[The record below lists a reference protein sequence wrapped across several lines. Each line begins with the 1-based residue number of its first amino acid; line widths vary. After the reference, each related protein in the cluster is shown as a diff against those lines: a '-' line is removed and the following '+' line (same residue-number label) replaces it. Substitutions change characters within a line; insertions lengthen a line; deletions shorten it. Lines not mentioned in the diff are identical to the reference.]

1 MNLALIHQALASAYP
16 ERDCVVTPT
25 RRLSYAEVAERAR
38 RLASVLHA
46 HGLGCRRERSSLANH
61 ESGQDHVGLYM
72 LNSPEWVEGM
82 LGCYR
87 ARVAPFNV
95 NYRYVDDE
103 LIYLLEDS
111 DAVGLVY
118 HARYAPTLLRIR
130 ERLPL
135 LRLLLQVD
143 DGSGEKLVPGA
154 LDYEAALAAASPAG
168 PPVTPT
174 ADDLYILYTGGTT
187 GAPKGVL
194 WRQADIYNAAMTG
207 GPPGLPGVD
216 TIEQL
221 VAEAEGGAFLKCLTV
236 PPMMH
241 GAAQWTSFGALHKGG
256 TIVFTGKPDRLDPE
270 DVWGMAEREG
280 TSLLTI
286 VGDAF
291 ARPLLDGLAKRR
303 YDLSRLFILGSG
315 GAILS
320 PHNKQ
325 AFLEQLPHVT
335 IVDGFGASETGAHG
349 SHASRAGEQVSTG
362 SFAMQNTIVLR
373 DDLSANVEPGS
384 EETGWVGRSGHV
396 PLGYYKDAAKTA
408 RTFPMLRGTRYA
420 VPGDHARVLADGTIV
435 VLGRG
440 SVSINTGGEKVY
452 AEEVEQVL
460 RRHPA
465 VYDAVVVGTPDE
477 RFGEQVTAVIQPRA
491 GERPTTEELTAFAS
505 QHLARYKLPKTT
517 VLVDEMVR
525 SPSGKPDYRWARS
538 RAKEARGLAGAS

>member
-1 MNLALIHQALASAYP
+1 MNLALVLEALAAAYP
-16 ERDCVVTPT
+16 ERECIVTPT
-25 RRLSYAEVAERAR
+25 RRLSYGRVAERAR

-46 HGLGCRRERSSLANH
+46 HGLGCRRERTALANH

-72 LNSPEWVEGM
+72 LNAPEYVEGM
-82 LGCYR
+82 LGSYR

-95 NYRYVDDE
+95 NYRYVDEE
-103 LIYLLEDS
+103 LVYLLDDA

-118 HARYAPTLLRIR
+118 HARYAPTLTRIR
-130 ERLPL
+130 DRLPR

-154 LDYEAALAAASPAG
+154 LDYETALAAASPAG
-168 PPVTPT
+168 PPVAPSG
-174 ADDLYILYTGGTT
+174 DDLYILYTGGTT

-194 WRQADIYNAAMTG
+194 WRQEDIYHAAMTG
-207 GPPGLPGVD
+207 GPPGLPGPATVD
-216 TIEQL
+216 EL
-221 VAEAEGGAFLKCLTV
+221 VAEAEPGAYLKCLTV
-236 PPMMH
+236 PPLMH
-241 GAAQWTSFGALHKGG
+241 GAAQWTSFGTLHKGG
-256 TIVFTGKPDRLDPE
+256 TIVLTAKPDRLDPE
-270 DVWGMAEREG
+270 DVWGMAEREAVN
-280 TSLLTI
+280 LVTI

-291 ARPLLDGLAKRR
+291 ARPLLDGLDRRR

-325 AFLEQLPHVT
+325 AFLDRLPQVT

-362 SFAMQNTIVLR
+362 SFSMQQTIVLKE
-373 DDLSANVEPGS
+373 DLSGTVAPGS
-384 EETGWVGRSGHV
+384 DETGWVGRTGHV

-408 RTFPMLRGTRYA
+408 RTFPVIGGTRYA
-420 VPGDHARVLADGTIV
+420 VPGDHARVLADGAIV

-460 RRHPA
+460 RRHPD
-465 VYDAVVVGTPDE
+465 VYDAVVVGTPDP
-477 RFGEQVTAVIQPRA
+477 RFGEQVTAVIQPRE
-491 GERPTTEELTAFAS
+491 GQRPSPEELNAFAA
-505 QHLARYKLPKTT
+505 QHLARYKLPKTVVT
-517 VLVDEMVR
+517 VDEMVR
-525 SPSGKPDYRWARS
+525 SPSGKPDYRWARA
-538 RAKEARGLAGAS
+538 RAMEARGLPPG

>member
-1 MNLALIHQALASAYP
+1 MNLARIQQALAAAYP
-16 ERDCVVTPT
+16 DRDCVVTPT
-25 RRLSYAEVAERAR
+25 RRQSYAQVAERAR

-46 HGLGCRRERSSLANH
+46 HGLGSHRERSGLANH

-72 LNSPEWVEGM
+72 LNAPEYVEAM

-103 LIYLLEDS
+103 LVYLLDDA

-118 HARYAPTLLRIR
+118 HARYAPTLMRIR
-130 ERLPL
+130 DRLPRV
-135 LRLLLQVD
+135 RLLLQVD
-143 DGSGEKLVPGA
+143 DGSGEPLVPGA

-168 PPVTPT
+168 PDVTPT
-174 ADDLYILYTGGTT
+174 PDDLYILYTGGTT

-194 WRQADIYNAAMTG
+194 WRQEDIYHAAMTG
-207 GPPGLPGVD
+207 GPPGLPGAE

-221 VAEAEGGAFLKCLTV
+221 VAEAEGGAFLKSLTV

-256 TIVFTGKPDRLDPE
+256 TIVFPGKPDRLDPD

-280 TSLLTI
+280 TSLMTI

-291 ARPLLDGLAKRR
+291 ARPLIDALDRR
-303 YDLSRLFILGSG
+303 KWDLSRLFVLGSG

-325 AFLEQLPHVT
+325 AFLERIPHVT

-362 SFAMQNTIVLR
+362 TFSMQHTIVLR
-373 DDLSANVEPGS
+373 NDLSGTVEPGS
-384 EETGWVGRSGHV
+384 DEIGWVGRSGHV

-408 RTFPMLRGTRYA
+408 RTFPVLRGTRYA

-465 VYDAVVVGTPDE
+465 VYDAVVVGTPDD
-477 RFGEQVTAVIQPRA
+477 RFGEQVTAVIQPRE
-491 GERPTTEELTAFAS
+491 GERISPEELTAFAG

-538 RAKEARGLAGAS
+538 RAMEARDLAGTS

>member
-1 MNLALIHQALASAYP
+1 MNLALIQQALAAAYP
-16 ERDCVVTPT
+16 DRECIITPT
-25 RRLSYAEVAERAR
+25 RRLTYGQVAARAR

-46 HGLGCRRERSSLANH
+46 HGLGCRRERAALANH
-61 ESGQDHVGLYM
+61 ESGQDHVGLYL
-72 LNSPEWVEGM
+72 LNCPEYIEGM
-82 LGCYR
+82 FGGYR

-103 LIYLLEDS
+103 LVYLLD
-111 DAVGLVY
+111 DADAAGLVY
-118 HARYAPTLLRIR
+118 HARYAPTLARIR
-130 ERLPL
+130 ERLPR

-143 DGSGEKLVPGA
+143 DGSGEKLLPGA

-168 PPVTPT
+168 PPVSPSP
-174 ADDLYILYTGGTT
+174 DDLYILYTGGTT

-194 WRQADIYNAAMTG
+194 WRQEDIFQAAMTG
-207 GPPGLPGVD
+207 GPPGLPGPA
-216 TIEQL
+216 TIADL
-221 VAEAEGGAFLKCLTV
+221 VAEAEPGGYLKGLTV
-236 PPMMH
+236 PPLMH
-241 GAAQWTSFGALHKGG
+241 GAAQWTSFGTLHKGG
-256 TIVFTGKPDRLDPE
+256 AIVLTGKPDRLDPE

-280 TSLLTI
+280 VNIVTI

-291 ARPLLDGLAKRR
+291 ARPLLDGLDRR
-303 YDLSRLFILGSG
+303 QYDLSRLFVIGSG

-325 AFLEQLPHVT
+325 AFLERLPHAT

-362 SFAMQNTIVLR
+362 SFSMQHTVVLR
-373 DDLSANVEPGS
+373 QDLSGMLEPGTD
-384 EETGWVGRSGHV
+384 EIGWVGRSGHV

-408 RTFPMLRGTRYA
+408 RTFPVIQGTRYA
-420 VPGDHARVLADGTIV
+420 VPGDHARLLADGTIV

-460 RRHPA
+460 RRHPG

-477 RFGEQVTAVIQPRA
+477 RFGEQVTAVVQPRT
-491 GERPTTEELTAFAS
+491 GERPTSEELNAFAA

-525 SPSGKPDYRWARS
+525 SPSGKPDYRWARA
-538 RAKEARGLAGAS
+538 RAMEARGLAPG

>member
-1 MNLALIHQALASAYP
+1 MNLARIQQALAAAYP
-16 ERDCVVTPT
+16 DRDCVVTPT
-25 RRLSYAEVAERAR
+25 RRQSYAQVAERAR

-46 HGLGCRRERSSLANH
+46 HGLGSHRERSGLENH

-72 LNSPEWVEGM
+72 LNAPEYVEAM

-103 LIYLLEDS
+103 LVYLLDDA

-118 HARYAPTLLRIR
+118 HARYAPTLMRIR
-130 ERLPL
+130 DRLPR

-143 DGSGEKLVPGA
+143 DGSGEPLVPGA
-154 LDYEAALAAASPAG
+154 LDYEAALAAASSAG
-168 PPVTPT
+168 PDVMPTP
-174 ADDLYILYTGGTT
+174 DDLYILYTGGTT

-194 WRQADIYNAAMTG
+194 WRQEDIYHAAMTG
-207 GPPGLPGVD
+207 GPPGLPGAE

-256 TIVFTGKPDRLDPE
+256 TIVFPGKPDRLDPD

-280 TSLLTI
+280 TSLMTI

-291 ARPLLDGLAKRR
+291 ARPLIDALDRR
-303 YDLSRLFILGSG
+303 KWDLSRLFVLGSG

-325 AFLEQLPHVT
+325 AFLERIPHVT

-362 SFAMQNTIVLR
+362 TFSMQHTIVLR
-373 DDLSANVEPGS
+373 NDLSGTVEPGS
-384 EETGWVGRSGHV
+384 DEIGWVGRSGHV

-408 RTFPMLRGTRYA
+408 RTFPVLGGTRYA

-452 AEEVEQVL
+452 AEEVEQIL

-465 VYDAVVVGTPDE
+465 VYDAVVVGTPDD
-477 RFGEQVTAVIQPRA
+477 RFGEQVTAVIQPRE
-491 GERPTTEELTAFAS
+491 GERISPEELTAFAG

-538 RAKEARGLAGAS
+538 RALEARGLAGTS

>member
-1 MNLALIHQALASAYP
+1 MNLARIQQALAAAYP
-16 ERDCVVTPT
+16 DRDCVVTPT
-25 RRLSYAEVAERAR
+25 RRQSYAQVAERAR

-46 HGLGCRRERSSLANH
+46 HGLGSHRERSGLANH

-72 LNSPEWVEGM
+72 LNAPEYVEAM

-103 LIYLLEDS
+103 LVYLLDDA

-118 HARYAPTLLRIR
+118 HARYAPTLMRIR
-130 ERLPL
+130 DRLPRV
-135 LRLLLQVD
+135 RLLLQVD
-143 DGSGEKLVPGA
+143 DGSGEPLVPGA
-154 LDYEAALAAASPAG
+154 LDYEAALAVASPAG
-168 PPVTPT
+168 PDVTPT
-174 ADDLYILYTGGTT
+174 PDDLYILYTGGTT

-194 WRQADIYNAAMTG
+194 WRQEDIYHAAMTG
-207 GPPGLPGVD
+207 GPPGLPGAE

-221 VAEAEGGAFLKCLTV
+221 VAEAEGGAFLKSLTV

-256 TIVFTGKPDRLDPE
+256 TIVFPGKPDRLDPD

-280 TSLLTI
+280 TSLMTI

-291 ARPLLDGLAKRR
+291 ARPLIDALDRR
-303 YDLSRLFILGSG
+303 KWDLSRLFVLGSG

-325 AFLEQLPHVT
+325 AFLERIPHVT

-362 SFAMQNTIVLR
+362 TFSMQHTIVLR
-373 DDLSANVEPGS
+373 NDLSGTVEPGS
-384 EETGWVGRSGHV
+384 DEIGWVGRSGHV

-408 RTFPMLRGTRYA
+408 RTFPVLRGTRYA

-465 VYDAVVVGTPDE
+465 VYDAVVVGTPDD
-477 RFGEQVTAVIQPRA
+477 RFGEQVTAVIQPRE
-491 GERPTTEELTAFAS
+491 GERISPEELTAFAS

-538 RAKEARGLAGAS
+538 RAMEARDLAGTS